1 MLPTNH
7 INHKTKLTCGN
18 HHVRRRREAKCGR
31 QVCQDEVV
39 ALCSSDPAADGQGG
53 GCMLDG
59 RVCRKPELSHL
70 GRQLDAPA
78 KTDQA
83 VHQRPTCP
91 RLHDRVLQNLQ
102 QG

>member
-1 MLPTNH
+1 M
-7 INHKTKLTCGN
+7 CGGGERPKAEGRCARMKWSRSAA
-18 HHVRRRREAKCGR
+18 VTQQREAR
-31 QVCQDEVV
+31 
-39 ALCSSDPAADGQGG
+39 AD